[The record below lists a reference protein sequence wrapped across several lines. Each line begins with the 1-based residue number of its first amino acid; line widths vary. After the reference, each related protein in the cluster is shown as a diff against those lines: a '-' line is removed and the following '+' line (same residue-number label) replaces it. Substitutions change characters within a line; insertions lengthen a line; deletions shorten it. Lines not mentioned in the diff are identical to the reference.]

1 MIGAPLGFRLNQAKG
16 LFFDRTVVLNAT
28 SRAER
33 KVLSK
38 FGAFVRTRARTSIR
52 KRKGPSEPGQ
62 PPSSHTGLLKRN
74 IFFVY
79 DRSRHSVLI
88 GPILLNQKIGDAP
101 RALEEGGQSRVFTG
115 RGRRR
120 RLLRTV
126 LIRARPYM
134 KPAFERELPAVPAL
148 WQNAV
153 RRAA

>member
-1 MIGAPLGFRLNQAKG
+1 
-16 LFFDRTVVLNAT
+16 VVLSAT
-28 SRAER
+28 DRAER
-33 KVLSK
+33 KVLSR

-52 KRKGPSEPGQ
+52 QRKGPSAPGQ

-79 DRSRHSVLI
+79 DRARHSVLI
-88 GPILLNQKIGDAP
+88 GPILLNQKVGDAP
-101 RALEEGGQSRVFTG
+101 RALEAGGWSRVFAG

-134 KPAFERELPAVPAL
+134 RPAYEQELPGVPAL
-148 WQNAV
+148 WKNAI